1 MSPRTQRLIGFV
13 AFAALVVFVAVLP
26 SFISDFK
33 ARDYSYVAIYLIALL
48 GLNIL
53 TGYTGQISLG
63 HGAFMAIGGYT
74 TAILMAGNEQFGGP
88 ISGGLKDVWTLPIA
102 GIVAGLVGLAFG
114 FPALRLSGLYLA
126 LATFA
131 IAVAMPSTV
140 KRFEE
145 FTGGGQGIQLFGS
158 PELTGSIANVHV
170 LGRSLSPNDWMYYLA
185 WSIALVAFAVAW
197 LIVRGRTGR
206 AFRAVRD
213 SETAAVSSGVSLAR
227 YKTLAFGVS
236 AAYAGVA
243 GGLFVIVTA
252 FVNPDLFPVALS
264 IFLLVGIVIGGL
276 GGLSGL
282 VFGAIFVAF
291 MQLWAQGQDL
301 GSLLPDRDHRGDE
314 EAGRRVDRLRGRAHP
329 ADVRPAERRRRAV
342 PDESGSSSRTAA
354 TLGRSDARVSPSSRS
369 SGLRSLSRCPSRSPA
384 QPPIRA
390 SARRRSSSEGRLR
403 SLARRRR
410 TRPSRAA
417 RRPTSTRSTRKE
429 ASRSGRSTT
438 ASSTTRTTRR

>member
-1 MSPRTQRLIGFV
+1 MKPRTQRLIGFV

-26 SFISDFK
+26 SFVSDFK
-33 ARDYSYVAIYLIALL
+33 ARDYSYVAIYLIAVL

-102 GIVAGLVGLAFG
+102 GLVAGLVGLAFG

-145 FTGGGQGIQLFGS
+145 STGGGQGIQLFGI
-158 PELTGSIANVHV
+158 PELTGSNAVVGDDPNAPPTFVV
-170 LGRSLSPNDWMYYLA
+170 KGVTFTPNDWMYYLA

-236 AAYAGVA
+236 AAYAGIA
-243 GGLFVIVTA
+243 GGLFAIETA
-252 FVNPDLFPVALS
+252 FVNPDTFPVALS
-264 IFLLVGIVIGGL
+264 IFLLVGVVVGGL

-282 VFGAIFVAF
+282 VFGAIFIAF
-291 MQLWAQGQDL
+291 LPLWSQGQDL
-301 GSLLPDRDHRGDE
+301 GSLLPDRIIQETQKPG
-314 EAGRRVDRLRGRAHP
+314 GPSIVYGVVLILLMFVLPNGVGGLFRRIGQLITS
-329 ADVRPAERRRRAV
+329 RRY
-342 PDESGSSSRTAA
+342 
-354 TLGRSDARVSPSSRS
+354 SRS
-369 SGLRSLSRCPSRSPA
+369 
-384 QPPIRA
+384 
-390 SARRRSSSEGRLR
+390 E
-403 SLARRRR
+403 
-410 TRPSRAA
+410 
-417 RRPTSTRSTRKE
+417 
-429 ASRSGRSTT
+429 
-438 ASSTTRTTRR
+438 